1 MSRAAQAPREKLGT
15 RAEAVKAL
23 GLASPRALDRLI
35 EKGAPGPKPGK
46 RGSRRYDIEAICAWR
61 EARRERVKPTLDLAT
76 ERAQLAQAQRR
87 LTNLKIRQLRG
98 LLVSKEAVAL
108 LDAQRQAS
116 VRAAI
121 LRLPSDAVQRGIPV
135 QHEPILRD
143 LAEGVLA
150 ALARTKWG
158 TA

>member
-1 MSRAAQAPREKLGT
+1 MGPLST
-15 RAEAVKAL
+15 RAQAVKAL
-23 GLASPRALDRLI
+23 KLASPRALDRLI
-35 EKGAPGPKPGK
+35 EKGAPGPRAGKPGSK
-46 RGSRRYDIEAICAWR
+46 RYDVEAIQKWR
-61 EARRERVKPTLDLAT
+61 AERKARVKPTLDLQA

-98 LLVSKEAVAL
+98 LLVSKEAVSL
-108 LDAQRQAS
+108 LDGQRQAS

-135 QHEPILRD
+135 LHEPILRD

-158 TA
+158 SA